1 MQLKLNVFFKDK
13 THRFWKRS
21 TKRNGNEYF
30 FVNDRFLYDYFKRNF
45 LPETSNEIN
54 FWKAKT
60 IDDLQKKSDS
70 ERKISCSRKDW
81 FFIYGQ
87 VFFQDVFA
95 EPDGSHSIDGVWR
108 TSFNTFVATKYWCYR
123 IITAICGVP
132 TAILCG
138 IYFACLSFDYIWCIM
153 PCLRAY
159 VIELQCLGKLFSLC
173 VRTFFDPF
181 FESVGRIF
189 GGMRISHARE
199 DNKPFS
205 AW

>member
-1 MQLKLNVFFKDK
+1 M
-13 THRFWKRS
+13 
-21 TKRNGNEYF
+21 
-30 FVNDRFLYDYFKRNF
+30 
-45 LPETSNEIN
+45 
-54 FWKAKT
+54 
-60 IDDLQKKSDS
+60 
-70 ERKISCSRKDW
+70 
-81 FFIYGQ
+81 Q

-108 TSFNTFVATKYWCYR
+108 TSFSTFVATKYWCYR

-159 VIELQCLGKLFSLC
+159 IIELKCLGQLFSLC

-181 FESVGRIF
+181 FESVGKIF
-189 GGMRISHARE
+189 GGMKLSHE
-199 DNKPFS
+199 NKPFT
-205 AW
+205 A

>member
-1 MQLKLNVFFKDK
+1 MSTSEQNLSDEFEGELPAEEKPRLTFTPDVPLAIHYGHKLDMTDRDPVKM
-13 THRFWKRS
+13 
-21 TKRNGNEYF
+21 
-30 FVNDRFLYDYFKRNF
+30 NDHVK
-45 LPETSNEIN
+45 
-54 FWKAKT
+54 
-60 IDDLQKKSDS
+60 
-70 ERKISCSRKDW
+70 
-81 FFIYGQ
+81 

-205 AW
+205 A

>member
-1 MQLKLNVFFKDK
+1 MTSELNLTEEGELHEEEKPRLVIGDKVPPSLHHGHKLDM
-13 THRFWKRS
+13 
-21 TKRNGNEYF
+21 
-30 FVNDRFLYDYFKRNF
+30 NDRDPIKMNDHV
-45 LPETSNEIN
+45 
-54 FWKAKT
+54 K
-60 IDDLQKKSDS
+60 
-70 ERKISCSRKDW
+70 
-81 FFIYGQ
+81 

-132 TAILCG
+132 TAIMCG

-159 VIELQCLGKLFSLC
+159 IIELQCLGQLFSLC

-181 FESVGRIF
+181 FESVGKIF
-189 GGMRISHARE
+189 SGMKMSHE
-199 DNKPFS
+199 NKPFK
-205 AW
+205 A